1 VVLLS
6 QATPGGLR
14 MRCFPSR
21 GTVRALGRLFTH
33 RCFLAVVGPFFFL
46 FFYMVWN
53 SVRPDFLFFEP
64 GVWRFEPTLAN
75 YRAVFSQT
83 EILANVKNGVVVS
96 GFATL
101 IGLASGILTAYA
113 IVRYGLRRLA
123 LAILVTR
130 MIPYIT
136 ALIPFWMMYRWL
148 GLLNTYSGLV
158 LAHLVITIPFAVWIL
173 MGFFEDIPRELEE
186 AALIDGASR
195 VQTFWRVLVPLVRP
209 GIIAASILCF
219 VFSWNN
225 FQLALVLGGID
236 VNTAPVAVYKFAAA
250 EGGSRGQMMAA
261 ATLVTIPV
269 FAMVL
274 LVQKHMAAGLT
285 VGGVK

>member
-1 VVLLS
+1 MVLLRS
-6 QATPGGLR
+6 LVPRRT
-14 MRCFPSR
+14 
-21 GTVRALGRLFTH
+21 ALALERLLTH
-33 RCFLAVVGPFFFL
+33 VVFLAVVGPFFFI
-46 FFYMVWN
+46 FFYMAWN

-64 GVWRFEPTLAN
+64 GVWRFEPTLEN
-75 YRAVFSQT
+75 YRGVFRQT
-83 EILANVKNGVVVS
+83 EILVNVRNSVVVS

-101 IGLASGILTAYA
+101 IGLVCGLMAAYA

-123 LAILVTR
+123 AAILVTR

-136 ALIPFWMMYRWL
+136 ALIPFWLMYRWL

-186 AALIDGASR
+186 AALIDGATR
-195 VQTFWRVLVPLVRP
+195 VQTFWRILVPLVSP
-209 GIIAASILCF
+209 GIIAAAILCF

-269 FAMVL
+269 FAVVL
-274 LVQKHMAAGLT
+274 LVQRHMAAGLT

>member
-1 VVLLS
+1 MVLLRLLLPRRAA
-6 QATPGGLR
+6 QALE
-14 MRCFPSR
+14 
-21 GTVRALGRLFTH
+21 RLLTH
-33 RCFLAVVGPFFFL
+33 LVFLAVVGPFFFL
-46 FFYMVWN
+46 FFYMFWN

-64 GVWRFEPTLAN
+64 GVWRFEPTLDN

-83 EILANVKNGVVVS
+83 EILVNVKNSVIVS

-101 IGLASGILTAYA
+101 IGLVCGIMTAYA

-123 LAILVTR
+123 MAILVTR

-148 GLLNTYSGLV
+148 GLINTYSGLV

-209 GIIAASILCF
+209 GIIAAAILCF

>member
-1 VVLLS
+1 VVVLRL
-6 QATPGGLR
+6 LR
-14 MRCFPSR
+14 RRR
-21 GTVRALGRLFTH
+21 GVRALERLLTH
-33 RCFLAVVGPFFFL
+33 VLFLAVVGPFFFL
-46 FFYMVWN
+46 FFYMAWN

-64 GVWRFEPTLAN
+64 GVWRFEPTLDN

-83 EILANVKNGVVVS
+83 EIAVNVKNSVIVS
-96 GFATL
+96 GFATM
-101 IGLASGILTAYA
+101 IGLGSGLMTAYA
-113 IVRYGLRRLA
+113 IVRYDLRRLA
-123 LAILVTR
+123 MAILVTR

-148 GLLNTYSGLV
+148 GLINTYSGLV

-186 AALIDGASR
+186 AALVDGASR
-195 VQTFWRVLVPLVRP
+195 VQTFWRILVPLVRP
-209 GIIAASILCF
+209 GLIAAAILCF

-269 FAMVL
+269 FAVVL
-274 LVQKHMAAGLT
+274 LVQKHMAAGLMR
-285 VGGVK
+285 GGVK